1 MAMRIARPRLRR
13 AQGSSEGCA
22 IEHASNANENMSS
35 SATAMPPGWNQ
46 KARSTSPCNNDATL
60 RTRPQPGH
68 ANEPRH
74 SPTTQRG
81 PRNEPHRAASLSTV
95 ATLAIASVEA
105 AAVMRSNA
113 APRAARV
120 VAKGADA
127 IELPQGRMEREM
139 KPQRAARLNPWP

>member
-1 MAMRIARPRLRR
+1 MRSARPRVRR
-13 AQGSSEGCA
+13 AHGSSEGRA
-22 IEHASNANENMSS
+22 IAQASNTNENTSS

-68 ANEPRH
+68 AKEPRH

-81 PRNEPHRAASLSTV
+81 PRNEPHRAASWSTV

-113 APRAARV
+113 APRALRSE
-120 VAKGADA
+120 AKGADA
-127 IELPQGRMEREM
+127 IELPQWRMEREM
-139 KPQRAARLNPWP
+139 KPQRAARLNAWP